1 MCSWC
6 WGFAPTLT
14 AIELAYPNHKIQ
26 LVLGGL
32 APDSD
37 EPMDQATRDYVQ
49 QAWHAVAQTTGA
61 KFNFDFW
68 TNCSPRR
75 STWIACRAVIVARR
89 FKLEREMFEA
99 IQRAYYLEAR
109 NPSDENVLSDVAQ
122 QLNIPRSEF
131 LEALGDPETQR
142 KLEED
147 FALRQRLGANSFPSI
162 GIIQSDQPTLLH
174 SGYCA
179 PNDISALF
187 SFIASLE

>member
-6 WGFAPTLT
+6 WGFAPTLA
-14 AIELAYPNHKIQ
+14 AIELAYPNRKIQ

-32 APDSD
+32 APDSE

-68 TNCSPRR
+68 ANCSPRR

-89 FKLEREMFEA
+89 FKLEREMFDA
-99 IQRAYYLEAR
+99 IQHAYYLEAR
-109 NPSDENVLSDVAQ
+109 NPSDENVLADVAQ
-122 QLNIPRSEF
+122 HLQIPRTEF
-131 LEALGDPETQR
+131 LAELNAPETQR

-162 GIIQSDQPTLLH
+162 GIIQSGQPTLLH

-179 PNDISALF
+179 PDDIHFKNLS
-187 SFIASLE
+187 

>member
-6 WGFAPTLT
+6 WGFAPTLA

-89 FKLEREMFEA
+89 FKLEREMFDA

-109 NPSDENVLSDVAQ
+109 NPSDENVLADVAQ

-131 LEALGDPETQR
+131 LEALSAPETQEQ
-142 KLEED
+142 LEED
-147 FALRQRLGANSFPSI
+147 FALRRHLGASSFPSI
-162 GIIQSDQPTLLH
+162 GIIQEGQPILLQ

-179 PNDISALF
+179 PDDIHNY
-187 SFIASLE
+187 IA